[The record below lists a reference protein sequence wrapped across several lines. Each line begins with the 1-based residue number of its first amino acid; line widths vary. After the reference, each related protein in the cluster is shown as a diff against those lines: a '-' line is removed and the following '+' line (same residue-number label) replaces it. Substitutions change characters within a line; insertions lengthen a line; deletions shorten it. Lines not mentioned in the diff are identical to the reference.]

1 MILTNLKIK
10 ELKRPMEIEVVR
22 IGQRLVRDDRVTT
35 HVALVSRAFG
45 ASKIFMT
52 EINPEIK
59 DTLRKINETW
69 GGNFTVEFI
78 EKWKPVIKEKKEDN
92 FKIVH
97 LSMYGEKI
105 NQVQEKIRK
114 EEKLLVVVG
123 AEKVPREIYEMADYN
138 VGVGSQPH
146 SEISALAI
154 LLDRIQTGQQFEKE
168 FPNAKRKII
177 PTKTGKNVQVK
188 ETRD

>member
-1 MILTNLKIK
+1 LKK
-10 ELKRPMEIEVVR
+10 HLVIEVVR

-35 HVALVSRAFG
+35 HVALVSRAFC
-45 ASKIFMT
+45 AERIYMT

-59 DTLRKINETW
+59 DTLEKINKTW
-69 GGNFTVEFI
+69 GGNFEIEFI
-78 EKWKPVIKEKKEDN
+78 DKWKTVVKKKKEEG

-97 LSMYGEKI
+97 LSMYGENI
-105 NQVQEKIRK
+105 NDAQENLRK
-114 EEKLLVVVG
+114 EKNLLIVVG
-123 AEKVPREIYEMADYN
+123 AEKVPREIYELADYN

-146 SEISALAI
+146 SEISALAV
-154 LLDRIQTGQQFEKE
+154 LLDRIQKGKQFEKE

-177 PTKTGKNVQVK
+177 PTKNGKNVQVK

>member
-1 MILTNLKIK
+1 
-10 ELKRPMEIEVVR
+10 MEIEVVR

-45 ASKIFMT
+45 AEKIFMT
-52 EINPEIK
+52 EVNPEIK

-69 GGNFTVEFI
+69 GGSFTIEFI
-78 EKWKPVIKEKKEDN
+78 EKWKTVIKKKKEDN

-105 NQVQEKIRK
+105 NDIQEKIRK

-123 AEKVPREIYEMADYN
+123 AEKVPREIYEIADYN
-138 VGVGSQPH
+138 VGVGNQPH

-154 LLDRIQTGQQFEKE
+154 LLDRIQAGQQFEKE

>member
-1 MILTNLKIK
+1 MVI
-10 ELKRPMEIEVVR
+10 EIVR

-45 ASKIFMT
+45 CERIFMT

-59 DTLRKINETW
+59 DTLEKINKTW
-69 GGNFTVEFI
+69 GGNFVVEFI
-78 EKWKPVIKEKKEDN
+78 DKWKTIVKKKKEKN

-97 LSMYGEKI
+97 LSMYGESI
-105 NQVQEKIRK
+105 NDVQEKLRK
-114 EEKLLVVVG
+114 EENLLVVVG
-123 AEKVPREIYEMADYN
+123 AEKVPREIYELADYN

-154 LLDRIQTGQQFEKE
+154 LLDRIQEGKQFEKE
-168 FPNAKRKII
+168 FLNAKRKII
-177 PTKTGKNVQVK
+177 PTKNGKNVLVK

>member
-1 MILTNLKIK
+1 MK
-10 ELKRPMEIEVVR
+10 ELKRHLVIEVVR

-45 ASKIFMT
+45 AERIFMS

-59 DTLRKINETW
+59 DTVEKINKTW
-69 GGNFTVEFI
+69 GGEFKVEFI
-78 EKWKPVIKEKKEDN
+78 DKWKPVVKKKKEEN

-97 LSMYGEKI
+97 LSMYGENI
-105 NQVQEKIRK
+105 NNIQEELRK
-114 EEKLLVVVG
+114 EENLLIVVG
-123 AEKVPREIYEMADYN
+123 AEKVPRDIYELADYN

-154 LLDRIQTGQQFEKE
+154 LLDRIQKGKQFEKD
-168 FPNAKRKII
+168 FPDAKRKII
-177 PTKTGKNVQVK
+177 PTKKGKNVQVK

>member
-1 MILTNLKIK
+1 MHGK
-10 ELKRPMEIEVVR
+10 ELKKHLVIEVVR

-35 HVALVSRAFG
+35 HVALVSRGFG
-45 ASKIFMT
+45 AERIYMT

-59 DTLRKINETW
+59 DTIKKINNTW
-69 GGNFTVEFI
+69 GGNFEVEFI
-78 EKWKPVIKEKKEDN
+78 EKWKVIVKKKKNDG

-97 LSMYGEKI
+97 LSMYGESI
-105 NQVQEKIRK
+105 NDAQEKIRN
-114 EEKLLVVVG
+114 EKDLLIVVG
-123 AEKVPREIYEMADYN
+123 AEKVPREIYELADYN

-154 LLDRIQTGQQFEKE
+154 LLDRIQKGEQFEKV
-168 FPNAKRKII
+168 FSDAKRKII
-177 PTKTGKNVQVK
+177 PTKKGKNVQVK

>member
-1 MILTNLKIK
+1 
-10 ELKRPMEIEVVR
+10 LKRHLEIEVVR

-45 ASKIFMT
+45 AKTIFMT

-69 GGNFTVEFI
+69 GGNFEIEFI
-78 EKWKPVIKEKKEDN
+78 ESWKPIVKKKKEDG

-105 NQVQEKIRK
+105 NEVQEKIRK
-114 EEKLLVVVG
+114 EEKLLIVVG
-123 AEKVPREIYEMADYN
+123 AEKVPREIYELADYN

-154 LLDRIQTGQQFEKE
+154 LLDRIQNGQQFEKE

-177 PTKTGKNVQVK
+177 PTKTGKNVQVN